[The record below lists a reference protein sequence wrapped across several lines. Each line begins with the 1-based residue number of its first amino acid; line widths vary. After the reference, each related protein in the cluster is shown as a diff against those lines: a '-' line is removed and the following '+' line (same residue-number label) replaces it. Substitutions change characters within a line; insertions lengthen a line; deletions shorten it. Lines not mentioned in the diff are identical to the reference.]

1 MLYWNPYHY
10 RKDVDTIK
18 HVIQAP
24 FAAPPYSLHDAQ
36 IIGMQTE
43 DNILTLLFDYGY
55 IETTPPYGQ
64 VQGTIRISGIQ
75 WDFCHM
81 YLLEYTDVLCGNY
94 GHFQGKKLPLQEF
107 ITTAAHISINVIDET
122 YGYHQLKLSGFLS
135 AGTSVQECILEICYT
150 DPLCYLIE
158 ET

>member
-10 RKDVDTIK
+10 RKDVDAIK

-55 IETTPPYGQ
+55 IETTPPYEQ

-81 YLLEYTDVLCGNY
+81 YLLEYTVSSVAITVIFKEKSCLC
-94 GHFQGKKLPLQEF
+94 KSSSPLLH
-107 ITTAAHISINVIDET
+107 T
-122 YGYHQLKLSGFLS
+122 
-135 AGTSVQECILEICYT
+135 
-150 DPLCYLIE
+150 
-158 ET
+158 